1 MDHVSNSILMNVS
14 AFLFTVFSKSILAKF
29 VQENIKSIS
38 EAIRNSFYQ
47 SSALFGGLEVIL
59 PAKFISP
66 TMLYW
71 CL

>member
-1 MDHVSNSILMNVS
+1 MDHVSNSILMNVG
-14 AFLFTVFSKSILAKF
+14 AFLFTVFLKSILVKF

-47 SSALFGGLEVIL
+47 SSALFGGLAVIL

>member
-38 EAIRNSFYQ
+38 EAVRNLFYQ